1 MSLAQQQQLMTFEDY
16 LAWSARQ
23 ERGRYEFIDGGI
35 VEMPAEG
42 VEHNRVKSALWMAL
56 REAVAAAGFAGEA
69 LADGMAIR
77 TRGGAR
83 AREPDAMVSA
93 TRVAPKSLFV
103 PDPLIVA
110 EVVSPSSERDDT
122 GDKLDEYFSV
132 PTVAHYLIVR
142 PEKQLIVHHAR
153 STDGTVRTSFVTG
166 QNLML
171 DPPGLSIDLTPVWE
185 A

>member
-1 MSLAQQQQLMTFEDY
+1 MTFEDY

-42 VEHNRVKSALWMAL
+42 VEHNRVKSVMWIAL
-56 REAVAAAGFAGEA
+56 RDAVASAGFPGDA
-69 LADGMAIR
+69 LADGMAIQ

-83 AREPDAMVSA
+83 GREPDAMVSV
-93 TRVAPKSLFV
+93 TRVAAKSLFV
-103 PDPLIVA
+103 PDPMIVA

-132 PTVAHYLIVR
+132 PTIAHYLIVR
-142 PEKQLIVHHAR
+142 PEKKLIVHHAR
-153 STDGTVRTSFVTG
+153 ATDGTVRTSFVTG
-166 QNLML
+166 ATLIL
-171 DPPGLSIDLTPVWE
+171 DPPGLTLDLAPIW
-185 A
+185 AACG